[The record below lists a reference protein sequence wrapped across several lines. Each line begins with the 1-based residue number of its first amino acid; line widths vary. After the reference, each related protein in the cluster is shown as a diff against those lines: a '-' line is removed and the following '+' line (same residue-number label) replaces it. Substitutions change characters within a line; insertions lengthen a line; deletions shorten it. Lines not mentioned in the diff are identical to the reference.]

1 MSNSLQPHG
10 LQHTRLPYLSL
21 SPWVCLKLGP
31 LSQWCH
37 PAISSSVNPFSSCS
51 QSFPASRSFP
61 VSQLFASGG
70 QKYWSF
76 RFSTSPSSEYSGL
89 ISFRIDWFDL
99 LVVQGTLK
107 SLLLHHSS
115 NASILWCS
123 AFLMAQLSTSIH
135 DYWKNHSFDFVSKMM
150 SLLFHMLSRF
160 VKLFFQGTS
169 AF

>member
-61 VSQLFASGG
+61 VSRLFASGG
-70 QKYWSF
+70 QS
-76 RFSTSPSSEYSGL
+76 
-89 ISFRIDWFDL
+89 
-99 LVVQGTLK
+99 V
-107 SLLLHHSS
+107 
-115 NASILWCS
+115 
-123 AFLMAQLSTSIH
+123 
-135 DYWKNHSFDFVSKMM
+135 
-150 SLLFHMLSRF
+150 
-160 VKLFFQGTS
+160 GTS
-169 AF
+169 ASASVLPMHIKDWFPLGLTALISLLSKGLSRIFSNTKVQKNQFFGIQSSFWSNSHIHTWSEVKWSRSVVSDSLRPREL